1 MISVAVV
8 HGAAAEYLPVIV
20 VLLLETLMTVLVFY
34 GFWVSSPT
42 ATTQEFSITI
52 GSGTVVSLS
61 LILAPITGLGE
72 QQICQD
78 IRRLTNISDYTNS
91 WILLLANI
99 VPSKILLDP
108 ISYYDGNYWISGVTQ
123 LEAY

>member
-1 MISVAVV
+1 MISVAVA

-34 GFWVSSPT
+34 GFWVSSST

-72 QQICQD
+72 QQICED
-78 IRRLTNISDYTNS
+78 IRRLTNRSDYTGS

-99 VPSKILLDP
+99 VPSKILPDP
-108 ISYYDGNYWISGVTQ
+108 ISYYDGNVLD
-123 LEAY
+123 LESNST